1 MGHPAVEEE
10 YIALVESSV
19 RETYTAAVA
28 RPVAFALGAV
38 LGATVVSV
46 AWYVVDRTTER
57 QLSLLRDENVHQ
69 EKQLKAA
76 SEAKQSLERTV
87 SDLQADLSAAQQA
100 SAAAAAAAE
109 EWEYSPAS
117 EPLFTLSQQKLDAV
131 DLNPE
136 QQSILRYLFAKDGAR
151 SGTISEGVSLTVGRV
166 DYELKGLDSKS
177 LIAAGTCHRKGETT
191 LYTCWGLTDFG
202 RKYVVKKLEDQ
213 PSTADD
219 QSSTPDEQFPTSMEP
234 E

>member
-1 MGHPAVEEE
+1 M
-10 YIALVESSV
+10 VESSV

-38 LGATVVSV
+38 FGATLVSV

-69 EKQLKAA
+69 EKQLKIARE
-76 SEAKQSLERTV
+76 SVQSLERTV
-87 SDLQADLSAAQQA
+87 GELQAALSVAQQA
-100 SAAAAAAAE
+100 SVTAAAE
-109 EWEYSPAS
+109 EWEYSPAP
-117 EPLFTLSQQKLDAV
+117 EPIFTFTQQKLDAV
-131 DLNPE
+131 ELNPE
-136 QQSILRYLFAKDGAR
+136 QESIMRYLFEKDGAR
-151 SGTISEGVSLTVGRV
+151 SGMISEGVSLTVGRV

-213 PSTADD
+213 PATAEDPF
-219 QSSTPDEQFPTSMEP
+219 SIPDEQSSMSMEP

>member
-1 MGHPAVEEE
+1 M
-10 YIALVESSV
+10 VESSV

-28 RPVAFALGAV
+28 RPVAFAVGAV
-38 LGATVVSV
+38 FGATLVSV

-69 EKQLKAA
+69 EKQLKIARE
-76 SEAKQSLERTV
+76 SEQSLERTV
-87 SDLQADLSAAQQA
+87 GELQAALSAAQQA
-100 SAAAAAAAE
+100 SVTAAAE

-117 EPLFTLSQQKLDAV
+117 EPMFTFTQQKLDAV
-131 DLNPE
+131 ELNPE
-136 QQSILRYLFAKDGAR
+136 QESILRYLFEKDGAR

-166 DYELKGLDSKS
+166 DYELKGLGSKS

-213 PSTADD
+213 PSTVEDPF
-219 QSSTPDEQFPTSMEP
+219 STPDAQSSNSMEP

>member
-1 MGHPAVEEE
+1 
-10 YIALVESSV
+10 LVESSV

-76 SEAKQSLERTV
+76 SEAKQSLERKV
-87 SDLQADLSAAQQA
+87 GELQADLSAAQQA
-100 SAAAAAAAE
+100 AAAAAAHAE

-117 EPLFTLSQQKLDAV
+117 EPMFTFTQQKLDAV

-213 PSTADD
+213 PSTVDD
-219 QSSTPDEQFPTSMEP
+219 PTSIPDEPSSTSMGP

>member
-1 MGHPAVEEE
+1 M
-10 YIALVESSV
+10 VESSV

-38 LGATVVSV
+38 FGATLVSV

-69 EKQLKAA
+69 EKQLKIARE
-76 SEAKQSLERTV
+76 SEQSLERTLGE
-87 SDLQADLSAAQQA
+87 LQAALSAAQQA
-100 SAAAAAAAE
+100 RVTAE
-109 EWEYSPAS
+109 EWEYSPAP
-117 EPLFTLSQQKLDAV
+117 EPIFTFTQQKLDV
-131 DLNPE
+131 VELNPE
-136 QQSILRYLFAKDGAR
+136 QESILRYLFAKDGAR

-166 DYELKGLDSKS
+166 DYELKGLDSNS

-219 QSSTPDEQFPTSMEP
+219 PFSTPDEQSLISIEP

>member
-1 MGHPAVEEE
+1 M
-10 YIALVESSV
+10 VESSV

-76 SEAKQSLERTV
+76 SEAKQSLERKV
-87 SDLQADLSAAQQA
+87 SELQADLSTAQQA

-117 EPLFTLSQQKLDAV
+117 EPLFTFSQQKLDAV

-136 QQSILRYLFAKDGAR
+136 QESILRYLFAKDGAR

-213 PSTADD
+213 PSTADE
-219 QSSTPDEQFPTSMEP
+219 QSSTPDEQSATSMEP